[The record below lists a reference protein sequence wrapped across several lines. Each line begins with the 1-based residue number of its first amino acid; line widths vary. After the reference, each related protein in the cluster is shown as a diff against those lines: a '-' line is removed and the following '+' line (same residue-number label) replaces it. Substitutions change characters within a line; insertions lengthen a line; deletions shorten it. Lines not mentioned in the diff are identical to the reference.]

1 MAAPVKEHD
10 IRPKDLFDRYL
21 ELARKDSD
29 ALLAKKAAFER
40 VDCPGCGARDPEP
53 GLVKDGY
60 AYVLCRA
67 CGSLYLDPRPTAAQM
82 DEFYATAAS
91 VEFWST
97 DFYAKTEEARRERL
111 FKPRADLVTRLAG
124 SLGLPKD
131 AALCDVGC
139 GYGIFLEEARAAGRF
154 KTVAGIEPAAALA
167 ATCRKKGFAVV
178 EKTVEK
184 VGPGEVAADLATCF
198 EVLEHAHAPVDFLK
212 AARRVLKPGGRLLAT
227 TLVCTGFDIA
237 VLWERSRSV
246 HPPHHINL
254 LSVDGIRKLFARAGY
269 EIETLETPGRLD
281 VDIVKN
287 ALKDD
292 PALPL
297 PRFVRS
303 VLASDDAARA
313 AFQESLAKS
322 LLSSH
327 VRVVARAA

>member
-1 MAAPVKEHD
+1 MKEHD

-21 ELARKDSD
+21 ELAKRDSESLLGRK
-29 ALLAKKAAFER
+29 AGFER
-40 VDCPGCGARDPEP
+40 VDCPGCGVRDPEP

-60 AYVLCRA
+60 AYSTCRA
-67 CGSLYLDPRPTAAQM
+67 CGSLYLDPRPTPAQLA
-82 DEFYATAAS
+82 EFYATAAS

-111 FKPRADLVTRLAG
+111 FKPRAAMTAELAG
-124 SLGLPKD
+124 RLGLPAD
-131 AALCDVGC
+131 ASLCDVGA

-154 KTVAGIEPAAALA
+154 KTLVGVEPAKALA
-167 ATCRKKGFAVV
+167 ETCRRKGFTTI
-178 EKTVEK
+178 EKTVEA
-184 VGPGEVAADLATCF
+184 VAPGEAAVDLATCF
-198 EVLEHAHAPVDFLK
+198 EVIEHAHAPVEFLK
-212 AARRVLKPGGRLLAT
+212 ASRRLLKPGGRLLAT

-254 LSVDGIRKLFARAGY
+254 LSVEGIRRLFARAGL

-281 VDIVKN
+281 VDIVRN
-287 ALKDD
+287 AAKDD
-292 PALPL
+292 PSLPL
-297 PRFVRS
+297 PRFVKTL
-303 VLASDDAARA
+303 LAADDAARA
-313 AFQESLAKS
+313 AFQDLLARN